1 MPLAEWGRAFRQV
14 KQFPCSVIK
23 AIWELNVLMSKLTEV
38 RQKWFAGS
46 KRVREI
52 RGVCTVCPVS
62 LSIINPLS
70 RVGRVCIILD
80 CCVGGSKTEVLGC
93 RKQAVSPSRC
103 KSQQP
108 VHSVHLPLLTLPC
121 WSFSSLQSVWFCVL
135 SPALVLTFRKVSQE
149 GGSEFW
155 AFLLLGYPISTA
167 EVP

>member
-70 RVGRVCIILD
+70 RVGRVCIISGLL
-80 CCVGGSKTEVLGC
+80 CWRQQNRGVGVQEASSFSLQVQKPAASALC
-93 RKQAVSPSRC
+93 SPS
-103 KSQQP
+103 SP
-108 VHSVHLPLLTLPC
+108 DLALLEFLILAEC
-121 WSFSSLQSVWFCVL
+121 
-135 SPALVLTFRKVSQE
+135 LVLC
-149 GGSEFW
+149 
-155 AFLLLGYPISTA
+155 AFPCSGPDL
-167 EVP
+167 